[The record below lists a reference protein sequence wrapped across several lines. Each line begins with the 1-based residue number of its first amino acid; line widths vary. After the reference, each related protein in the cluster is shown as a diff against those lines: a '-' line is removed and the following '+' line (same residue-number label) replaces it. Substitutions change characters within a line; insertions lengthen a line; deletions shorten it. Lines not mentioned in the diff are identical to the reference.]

1 MTRSLARVVVRS
13 FARTLVLAVVGGLA
27 APNVNAEDKMALTL
41 GQFIPFWLHVPA
53 GAKTNAG
60 GSSE

>member
-41 GQFIPFWLHVPA
+41 GQFIPFWLHAPA